1 MKISL
6 NSNDMHAAI
15 REFLQRR
22 NIVDEGTEL
31 DISIQTLRKGGST
44 ADISIVNNTKEIVVE
59 TAKEKPKP
67 FGSKLDG
74 V

>member
-44 ADISIVNNTKEIVVE
+44 ADISIVNNTKEIIVE
-59 TAKEKPKP
+59 SSEEKSKP

>member
-59 TAKEKPKP
+59 TAEEKPKP

>member
-31 DISIQTLRKGGST
+31 DISIQSLRKGGST

-59 TAKEKPKP
+59 SNEEAPKP
-67 FGSKLDG
+67 FGNKLDAL
-74 V
+74 